1 MNKLSIKIFFILLPL
16 AISILSF
23 GYAYYQARERLTVD
37 HIIQSGQLSTSLGAS
52 ELSHYIDG
60 RFIEFDRL
68 STAMAGCEVDDI
80 TLSETA
86 SNAINFTRGFS
97 ALMITGVSGR
107 VTTFNLSA
115 NKSNRYIL
123 RKNIDGQ
130 QILSNSVLAQLE
142 GSYRDWLASY
152 NENKLL
158 EQQTLNKLLELKKR
172 GEENSYASRR
182 ASNQLVELRE
192 KRNLPK
198 LVLTLASKQI
208 ISDLGLIFDNES
220 YFYSRP
226 LVDCEQNLLGYYTA
240 VLDRTL
246 IEDQLFNIKT
256 SLIESGLEHVDVML
270 IRNRDLYPLSEAKYL
285 SIEKLHNQ
293 GLNTSEKPE
302 VRDDLNGILINR
314 PIRLNLK
321 THLIYEQELPKQAS
335 DPKFGV
341 TLAVFVSEDD
351 LTKSNAYL
359 LREVAFYLAIALLL
373 FAALTLY
380 LSHYIASPIV
390 DLRKRIALLSR
401 EGKTPT
407 DFKLRDDEIG
417 DLFTAF
423 SAMAHSIK
431 YKESQLTKLAHEDPL
446 TGILNR
452 RALVDNAENIRRIQA
467 PSTICMM
474 DLDHFK
480 QVNDICGHAVGDK
493 VLKSFCQIVSNE
505 IRQSDIFGRMGGEEF
520 ALILPRTNLE
530 EAEHLAERI
539 RQKIEQEL
547 ADNVCKKFKMP
558 ITVSIGI
565 VEWEM
570 EDFNKALS
578 RADKHLYQ
586 AKAGGRNQTVVE
598 TKKGS

>member
-1 MNKLSIKIFFILLPL
+1 MNKLSIKVFFILLPL

-23 GYAYYQARERLTVD
+23 GYAYYQARERLTID

-68 STAMAGCEVDDI
+68 STAMAGCEMDDI

-97 ALMITGVSGR
+97 ALMITDVSGK
-107 VTTFNLSA
+107 VTKFNLSA

-123 RKNIDGQ
+123 RKNLDGK
-130 QILSNSVLAQLE
+130 QILSDSVLAQLE

-158 EQQTLNKLLELKKR
+158 EQQTLKKLQEFKKR
-172 GEENSYASRR
+172 GEENSFESRR
-182 ASNQLVELRE
+182 ASNQLIELRE
-192 KRNLPK
+192 KRNLPR
-198 LVLTLASKQI
+198 LVLTLAEKQS
-208 ISDLGLIFDNES
+208 ISDLGLIFDKES

-226 LVDCEQNLLGYYTA
+226 LVDCDQNLLGYYTA

-285 SIEKLHNQ
+285 SIEKLHKQ

-321 THLIYEQELPKQAS
+321 TYLIYEQELPKHAS

-341 TLAVFVSEDD
+341 TLVVFVSDEN
-351 LTKSNAYL
+351 LTESNINL
-359 LREVAFYLAIALLL
+359 LREVAFYLTIALLI

-401 EGKTPT
+401 EGKIPT

-431 YKESQLTKLAHEDPL
+431 HKESQLTKLAHEDPL

-452 RALVDNAENIRRIQA
+452 RALVDNAESIRQIQA

-505 IRQSDIFGRMGGEEF
+505 IRQSDIFGRLGGEEF

-547 ADNVCKKFKMP
+547 AGNVCKKFTMP

-586 AKAGGRNQTVVE
+586 AKAGGRNQTVVQ